1 MLWDNNLSMTEK
13 AKREE
18 YLKTKISEGFSL
30 FYDKKKNFI
39 EKKEVPYV
47 MRYLGQF
54 PSEAQV
60 RDAIL
65 PEVLTISLR
74 SKRTNHLNPSNT
86 PNFSLTCLEVIT
98 MSFSSKRT
106 VVLTRRPRDCISCFS
121 AARPRGQRLHRNRGN
136 EETSGN
142 LRYRIRAEGDSG
154 LRGIRNKQGCRGQSH
169 LL

>member
-65 PEVLTISLR
+65 PEVPLPFRVDWRGWATWVHQILQ
-74 SKRTNHLNPSNT
+74 
-86 PNFSLTCLEVIT
+86 
-98 MSFSSKRT
+98 
-106 VVLTRRPRDCISCFS
+106 VLAIY
-121 AARPRGQRLHRNRGN
+121 A
-136 EETSGN
+136 
-142 LRYRIRAEGDSG
+142 
-154 LRGIRNKQGCRGQSH
+154 QG
-169 LL
+169 

>member
-13 AKREE
+13 ARREE

-65 PEVLTISLR
+65 PEVP
-74 SKRTNHLNPSNT
+74 KP
-86 PNFSLTCLEVIT
+86 PNSD
-98 MSFSSKRT
+98 
-106 VVLTRRPRDCISCFS
+106 RRGRAFGIH
-121 AARPRGQRLHRNRGN
+121 QILQ
-136 EETSGN
+136 
-142 LRYRIRAEGDSG
+142 IRA
-154 LRGIRNKQGCRGQSH
+154 LHVARYK
-169 LL
+169 

>member
-1 MLWDNNLSMTEK
+1 MLWDNNLPMTEK

-18 YLKTKISEGFSL
+18 YLKTKIYEGFSL

-65 PEVLTISLR
+65 PEVPPPISR
-74 SKRTNHLNPSNT
+74 SKRMNPLSPSNI
-86 PNFSLTCLEVIT
+86 PNSNLTCCEVT
-98 MSFSSKRT
+98 HLSLSPPGAG
-106 VVLTRRPRDCISCFS
+106 V
-121 AARPRGQRLHRNRGN
+121 
-136 EETSGN
+136 
-142 LRYRIRAEGDSG
+142 RA
-154 LRGIRNKQGCRGQSH
+154 
-169 LL
+169 

>member
-65 PEVLTISLR
+65 PEVSLQPLR
-74 SKRTNHLNPSNT
+74 SKKTNRSSPSSI
-86 PNFSLTCLEVIT
+86 PNSSPTCSEVRFP
-98 MSFSSKRT
+98 SCSSQGAGVR
-106 VVLTRRPRDCISCFS
+106 
-121 AARPRGQRLHRNRGN
+121 AR
-136 EETSGN
+136 
-142 LRYRIRAEGDSG
+142 
-154 LRGIRNKQGCRGQSH
+154 
-169 LL
+169 

>member
-13 AKREE
+13 ARREE

-65 PEVLTISLR
+65 PEVNPITFR
-74 SKRTNHLNPSNT
+74 SKKTNPSNPSNT
-86 PNFSLTCLEVIT
+86 LNSNPTC
-98 MSFSSKRT
+98 
-106 VVLTRRPRDCISCFS
+106 
-121 AARPRGQRLHRNRGN
+121 
-136 EETSGN
+136 
-142 LRYRIRAEGDSG
+142 
-154 LRGIRNKQGCRGQSH
+154 
-169 LL
+169 

>member
-13 AKREE
+13 ARREE

-65 PEVLTISLR
+65 PEVHFPPFR
-74 SKRTNHLNPSNT
+74 SKKTNRSSLSNT
-86 PNFSLTCLEVIT
+86 PSSNLTCSEVRLKV
-98 MSFSSKRT
+98 FSSEGAGVR
-106 VVLTRRPRDCISCFS
+106 
-121 AARPRGQRLHRNRGN
+121 AR
-136 EETSGN
+136 
-142 LRYRIRAEGDSG
+142 
-154 LRGIRNKQGCRGQSH
+154 
-169 LL
+169 

>member
-13 AKREE
+13 ARREE

-65 PEVLTISLR
+65 PEVQRQTCR
-74 SKRTNHLNPSNT
+74 SKRMNPSSPSNT
-86 PNFSLTCLEVIT
+86 PNLNLTC
-98 MSFSSKRT
+98 
-106 VVLTRRPRDCISCFS
+106 
-121 AARPRGQRLHRNRGN
+121 
-136 EETSGN
+136 
-142 LRYRIRAEGDSG
+142 
-154 LRGIRNKQGCRGQSH
+154 
-169 LL
+169 

>member
-13 AKREE
+13 ARREE

-65 PEVLTISLR
+65 PEVPIPNSIDLR
-74 SKRTNHLNPSNT
+74 RWT
-86 PNFSLTCLEVIT
+86 
-98 MSFSSKRT
+98 
-106 VVLTRRPRDCISCFS
+106 
-121 AARPRGQRLHRNRGN
+121 ARIHQILQIWALHAQRC
-136 EETSGN
+136 
-142 LRYRIRAEGDSG
+142 
-154 LRGIRNKQGCRGQSH
+154 K
-169 LL
+169 

>member
-18 YLKTKISEGFSL
+18 YLKTKINEGFSL

-65 PEVLTISLR
+65 PEVLPSQFR
-74 SKRTNHLNPSNT
+74 SKR
-86 PNFSLTCLEVIT
+86 
-98 MSFSSKRT
+98 MS
-106 VVLTRRPRDCISCFS
+106 
-121 AARPRGQRLHRNRGN
+121 H
-136 EETSGN
+136 
-142 LRYRIRAEGDSG
+142 
-154 LRGIRNKQGCRGQSH
+154 
-169 LL
+169 

>member
-13 AKREE
+13 ARREE

-65 PEVLTISLR
+65 PEVPPLP
-74 SKRTNHLNPSNT
+74 NPD
-86 PNFSLTCLEVIT
+86 
-98 MSFSSKRT
+98 
-106 VVLTRRPRDCISCFS
+106 RRRWATGIHQIFQIW
-121 AARPRGQRLHRNRGN
+121 ALHA
-136 EETSGN
+136 S
-142 LRYRIRAEGDSG
+142 RY
-154 LRGIRNKQGCRGQSH
+154 K
-169 LL
+169 

>member
-1 MLWDNNLSMTEK
+1 MLWDNNLPMTEK

-18 YLKTKISEGFSL
+18 YLKTKIYEGFSL

-65 PEVLTISLR
+65 PEVPPAPFR
-74 SKRTNHLNPSNT
+74 SKRTNPSNQSST
-86 PNFSLTCLEVIT
+86 PSSNPICSEV
-98 MSFSSKRT
+98 SRHRRSSEGAGVR
-106 VVLTRRPRDCISCFS
+106 
-121 AARPRGQRLHRNRGN
+121 AR
-136 EETSGN
+136 
-142 LRYRIRAEGDSG
+142 
-154 LRGIRNKQGCRGQSH
+154 
-169 LL
+169 

>member
-13 AKREE
+13 ARREE

-65 PEVLTISLR
+65 PEVTPPPSR
-74 SKRTNHLNPSNT
+74 SKRINLSNPSNT
-86 PNFSLTCLEVIT
+86 PSSNHICSEV
-98 MSFSSKRT
+98 SFPSSSTQGTGVRT
-106 VVLTRRPRDCISCFS
+106 R
-121 AARPRGQRLHRNRGN
+121 
-136 EETSGN
+136 
-142 LRYRIRAEGDSG
+142 
-154 LRGIRNKQGCRGQSH
+154 
-169 LL
+169 